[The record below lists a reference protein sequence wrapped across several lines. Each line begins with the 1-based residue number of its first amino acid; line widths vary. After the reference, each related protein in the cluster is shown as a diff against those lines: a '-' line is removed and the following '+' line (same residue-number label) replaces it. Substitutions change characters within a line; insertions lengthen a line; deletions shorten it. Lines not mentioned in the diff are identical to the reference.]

1 MRLKNTFLTTLIFLT
16 TLSAFPQDTSNTT
29 NCWLCKNNIH
39 NGQIPYTFGWKHEI
53 PYLATSAGLLA
64 TGIILEKTNSITSY
78 TPLELNY
85 LNRNDVIPFDRGATY
100 NWSTGA
106 STASDILLIGSVAS
120 PLLFLTNKPTR
131 QSFGWLMLMSLEV
144 MSINYGITTSVKNLV
159 NRPRPYVYNPN
170 APFDVRTGTDSKESF
185 YSGHVSNTAAMS
197 FFIATVMND
206 YHPDMKK
213 GIKITMWTLA
223 AAYPAVTGY
232 LRIAAGKHYRTDVIA
247 AYAIGAFTGWIVPF
261 LHKKK
266 NKNDKFSFAPVNIQ
280 GNAGL
285 YMSYKF

>member
-1 MRLKNTFLTTLIFLT
+1 MQLRNIIPTLLLLL
-16 TLSAFPQDTSNTT
+16 TLSTTYGQDNLRNT

-39 NGQIPYTFGWKHEI
+39 NNQIPYTFGWKHEI
-53 PYLATSAGLLA
+53 PYIATSAGLLA
-64 TGIILEKTNSITSY
+64 TGFILGKTNSLTPY
-78 TPLELNY
+78 TPLELND

-100 NWSTGA
+100 NWSTEA

-131 QSFGWLMLMSLEV
+131 QNFGWLILMSLEV

-170 APFDVRTGTDSKESF
+170 VPINVQTGTDSKESF
-185 YSGHVSNTAAMS
+185 YSGHVSNAAAMS

-213 GIKITMWTLA
+213 GIKITMWSVA
-223 AAYPAVTGY
+223 AIYPAITGY
-232 LRIAAGKHYRTDVIA
+232 LRVAAGKHYRTDVIA
-247 AYAIGAFTGWIVPF
+247 AYAVGALTGWIIPF